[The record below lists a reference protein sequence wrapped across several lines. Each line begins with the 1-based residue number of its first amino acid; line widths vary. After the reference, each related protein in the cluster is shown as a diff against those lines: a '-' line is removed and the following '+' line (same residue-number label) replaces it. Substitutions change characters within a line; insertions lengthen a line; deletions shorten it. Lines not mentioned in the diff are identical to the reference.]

1 MKKFKVLLLLV
12 LVILTTGCGS
22 RRSATSEQFEET
34 FKDYKVEDVTSSYTF
49 AEKAYKVTG
58 NDNMVV
64 IYLKCKSIDVI
75 KDIYYDEI
83 TNVTKKA
90 AADLIANNGSDY
102 EYKEEDIEKTIT
114 KGENYTIAKYSL
126 RDTYYRISFI
136 EDTYVYGTIDIGQKT
151 KLDNL
156 MISLKY

>member
-1 MKKFKVLLLLV
+1 MKKFKVLLLLL

-22 RRSATSEQFEET
+22 RRAATPDQFKDA
-34 FKDYKVEDVTSSYTF
+34 FKDYTIEDVSSEF
-49 AEKAYKVTG
+49 AFADTAYKVTST
-58 NDNMVV
+58 DNMIV
-64 IYLKCKSIDVI
+64 YYFKCKSVDVV

-83 TNVTKKA
+83 TNVTKEA
-90 AADLIANNGSDY
+90 AADLIANNGADY
-102 EYKEEDIEKTIT
+102 KYKEEDIEKTIT
-114 KGENYTIAKYSL
+114 KGENFTVAKYSL

-136 EDTYVYGTIDIGQKT
+136 EDTYIYGTVDIGQKT